1 MCSGEREEEE
11 EREKKEKEAI
21 DSWLGVRRKS
31 HEDLLRYSGL
41 IQLRRRRA
49 ALEA

>member
-11 EREKKEKEAI
+11 ERKKKEKEAI

-41 IQLRRRRA
+41 IQLWRRRA